1 MKKTLQKGFTLL
13 EVLLVVAILGIL
25 AAIVIVAIN
34 PNKQLASARN
44 AQRQSDVNTILNAV
58 YQYAIDNNGTVPSS
72 IRQGRADEVC
82 SDLDTGN
89 CSGLADLTV
98 LTNNGT
104 YLVGIPEDPTSGN
117 TPNSGYTIELTAN
130 NRVTVAAPS
139 AEDGAVISV
148 TR

>member
-34 PNKQLASARN
+34 PNKQLGAARN

-72 IRQGRADEVC
+72 IRNSAEEVC

-89 CSGLADLTV
+89 CSGLTDLTV

-104 YLVGIPEDPTSGN
+104 YLVGIPEDPTSGS
-117 TPNSGYTIELTAN
+117 TPKSGYTIELTAN

>member
-34 PNKQLASARN
+34 PNKQLAQARN

-72 IRQGRADEVC
+72 IRNSAEEVC
-82 SDLDTGN
+82 SDLSPSN

-98 LTNNGT
+98 LTDNGT
-104 YLVGIPEDPTSGN
+104 YLVSIPEDPTAGN
-117 TPNSGYTIELTAN
+117 TPNSGYTIELTSN
-130 NRVTVAAPS
+130 NRVTVSAPN